1 MKGPDERPGMTR
13 PDDPS
18 LIRRHDSG
26 DTVSEARYS
35 ACGQYR
41 YALTRVWQPDAPR
54 LLWIMLN
61 PSTASELRNDP
72 TVARCE
78 NRARAG
84 GFGSFRVVNLFA
96 FRATDPR
103 DLRRAADPMG
113 PENDATLAE
122 AADWADVILCAWGMH
137 GDWHGRGPEV
147 AAALHRAGH
156 ALHHLG
162 LTQGG
167 APRHPLYLPR
177 STPMQIWTS
186 PDPAA
191 QG

>member
-1 MKGPDERPGMTR
+1 MIGRG
-13 PDDPS
+13 DPPV
-18 LIRRHDSG
+18 IRRHDSG
-26 DTVSEARYS
+26 DTVSEAQYS

-41 YALTRVWQPDAPR
+41 YALTRIWQPDAPR
-54 LLWIMLN
+54 LLWVMLN

-84 GFGSFRVVNLFA
+84 GFGGFRVVNLFA
-96 FRATDPR
+96 FRATAPA
-103 DLRRAADPMG
+103 DLRRAADPTG
-113 PENDATLAE
+113 PDNDAAIAT
-122 AADWADVILCAWGMH
+122 AATWAYVILCAWGMH
-137 GDWHGRGPEV
+137 GDWQGRGAAV
-147 AAALHRAGH
+147 AARLRRAGH

-162 LTQGG
+162 LTQAG

-177 STPMQIWTS
+177 ATPMQPWTGA
-186 PDPAA
+186 DPAT